1 MENVPSEIKWQIVKF
16 LRHPMAEAFTNA
28 EQVKEAM
35 ELANY
40 NIDYNYWDDEQE
52 QERWRVVFFS
62 ENFILTMES
71 ITRIDGNTSWG

>member
-1 MENVPSEIKWQIVKF
+1 MENLPSEIKWQIMKF
-16 LRHPMAEAFTNA
+16 IRHPMAEAFMNA

-40 NIDYNYWDDEQE
+40 NIDYNYWHDEQE
-52 QERWRVVFFS
+52 QERWRVFFS

-71 ITRIDGNTSWG
+71 ITWIDGNTSWG